1 MKAKVLSFYKSDN
14 AHYISIIRNNHG
26 RVIYL
31 SIIRTGE
38 RIEIAECE
46 YLDRTKAM
54 TPMRLVTRTC
64 ALDEL
69 LDVIREELDRG
80 FAALEFND
88 DDIISKDY
96 LVSSFMGKR
105 KKKILIMIAEG
116 DRLKTIFKSKFR
128 REIYLELA
136 LNDGVAIIV
145 KCYYVDKRA
154 KGMKLPPQG
163 IITVRF
169 DYSLKKLL
177 EVINLELEG
186 GFTHVLVTREHT
198 LTLND
203 GPVCGSI

>member
-1 MKAKVLSFYKSDN
+1 MKNKTLSLFKSDN
-14 AHYISIIRNNHG
+14 AHYISVFRNNHG

-31 SIIRTGE
+31 SIVRSGE
-38 RIEIAECE
+38 SVEIAECE
-46 YLDRTKAM
+46 YLDRTKAAS
-54 TPMRLVTRTC
+54 PKRLVTRTC
-64 ALDEL
+64 EL
-69 LDVIREELDRG
+69 AQITDVIGAELDKS
-80 FAALEFND
+80 FSKVEFCD
-88 DDIISKDY
+88 DVTVSKDY
-96 LVSSFMGKR
+96 LVSIFLGSR
-105 KKKILIMIAEG
+105 KIKVLILIAEG
-116 DRLKTIFKSKFR
+116 DRLMTIFKSKFR

-136 LNDGVAIIV
+136 LNDGVATLV

-169 DYSLKKLL
+169 DYSLEKLL

-203 GPVCGSI
+203 GPICGSI